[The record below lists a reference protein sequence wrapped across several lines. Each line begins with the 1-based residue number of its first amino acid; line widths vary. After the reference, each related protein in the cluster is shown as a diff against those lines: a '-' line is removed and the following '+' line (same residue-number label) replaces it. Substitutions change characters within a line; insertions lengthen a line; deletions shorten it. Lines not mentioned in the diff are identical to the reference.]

1 MYIVFIIRKRLSTI
15 KKNQTEGVQ
24 DDPQFQVL
32 GNGKG
37 GLSPRGRL
45 AWGHPDK
52 WVCRFQDIEL
62 IHTLTL
68 CERPQAKRT
77 LTVINWLQHTVPTT
91 ASFLFYFSLPPSDP
105 ALSAGGTRTRQ
116 AEHGAAHA
124 LLSLSTLC
132 GPEQRPHL
140 LSLCFLNL
148 KRIKVY
154 TAHQYNWILLKES
167 STWGG
172 PCRYFFHRMVSA
184 GCGS

>member
-15 KKNQTEGVQ
+15 KENQTEGVQ
-24 DDPQFQVL
+24 DDPQFQIL
-32 GNGKG
+32 GSGKG

-45 AWGHPDK
+45 AWGHPAK

-68 CERPQAKRT
+68 CERPQVKRT

-91 ASFLFYFSLPPSDP
+91 ASFLLYFSLPPSDP
-105 ALSAGGTRTRQ
+105 ALSAGCTRTRLSMV
-116 AEHGAAHA
+116 

-148 KRIKVY
+148 KRMKAY
-154 TAHQYNWILLKES
+154 TAHQYNWILPKES

-172 PCRYFFHRMVSA
+172 PCRHFFHRMVSA
-184 GCGS
+184 GYSS